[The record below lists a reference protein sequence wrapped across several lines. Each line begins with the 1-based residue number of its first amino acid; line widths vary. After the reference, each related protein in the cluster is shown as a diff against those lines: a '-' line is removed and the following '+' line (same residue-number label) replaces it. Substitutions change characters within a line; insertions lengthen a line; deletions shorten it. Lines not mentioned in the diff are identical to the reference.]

1 MPSIEEIKLALGTM
15 DKSSNASSI
24 NENVNPASFSQELF
38 APIEKLEDHIH
49 DRDTIIENLQEE
61 ILELK
66 NQISILEKEKSN
78 ILEELKKSGWLENK
92 VTFSS
97 KYKGN
102 MKTILG
108 EVKVVDTKIISLL
121 TTIGRKKQGNQKLT
135 WKGWLTIPENRY
147 LYEINESIAKDV
159 YNATTEYIRKNW
171 EDRKISRGGGKE
183 QESVNYS
190 LTFTGNSDVAT
201 RTYDYVSTDFNPDT
215 YNLNLGFT
223 VSYWVRPDEVGN
235 TMFAF
240 GRKHNNDQ
248 RFTFGIN
255 RKRQGYFAVGGN
267 KLTTSWVN
275 MDTPVE
281 ESLLVQDGSYWN
293 LKTDG
298 TWYHFAVTYDDRTDT
313 SSVAARKVYVNG
325 VLRHSGTF
333 NWSATGGS
341 TGGIYFGARNLTDDY
356 NNGWACGLDE
366 VAIYDTAKDADFI
379 ESVYSGSTDYDHT
392 NKSGLVGY
400 WRFNEGSGTTVT
412 DHSGNGNHGTFGT
425 ISGDTTAHPTWSTDK
440 P

>member
-1 MPSIEEIKLALGTM
+1 MSLKKHIEKFDELHSEYVENTNYT
-15 DKSSNASSI
+15 DK
-24 NENVNPASFSQELF
+24 LF
-38 APIEKLEDHIH
+38 APVEELENRIH
-49 DRDTIIENLQEE
+49 DRDGIIENLEEE

-66 NQISILEKEKSN
+66 NQISILQKQKST
-78 ILEELKKSGWLENK
+78 ILEELKESGWLENK

-102 MKTILG
+102 IKTILG
-108 EVKVVDTKIISLL
+108 EIKVVDTKIISML
-121 TTIGRKKQGNQKLT
+121 TTVGRKKQGSRKLT

-147 LYEINESIAKDV
+147 LYEINESVAKDV
-159 YNATTEYIRKNW
+159 YNATTEYIRRNF
-171 EDRKISRGGGKE
+171 EDRKISRGGGSPEK
-183 QESVNYS
+183 NYS
-190 LTFTGNSDVAT
+190 LTFSGNTGDASES
-201 RTYDYVSTDFNPDT
+201 YVTTNFNPDT

-235 TMFAF
+235 TMFAL
-240 GRKHNNDQ
+240 GRKHSNNE

-293 LKTDG
+293 LKSDG
-298 TWYHFAVTYDDRTDT
+298 TWYHFAITYDDRTDT
-313 SSVAARKVYVNG
+313 SSGADRKVYVNG
-325 VLRHSGTF
+325 VLRHTGTI
-333 NWSATGGS
+333 NWSSTGGD

-356 NNGWACGLDE
+356 DNGWACGLDE
-366 VAIYDTAKDADFI
+366 VAIYDTAKDASWVL
-379 ESVYSGSTDYDHT
+379 SVYNNKTDYNH
-392 NKSGLVGY
+392 KKSGGSGLVGY
-400 WRFNEGSGTTVT
+400 WRFNEGSGNTIK
-412 DHSGNGNHGTFGT
+412 DISGNGNHGTFGA
-425 ISGDTTAHPTWSTDK
+425 ISGDTTAHPSWSDDE